1 MSEEFGPYRLEHLI
15 GRGGMGEVH
24 RAWDTRRGRTVALKR
39 LPAPLAGDPEFQARF
54 RRESALAAQLS
65 EPHIIPIHDF
75 GEINGTLFID
85 MRLVDGTDLASV
97 VKSEGPMAPRRAIGI
112 LAQVAGALDA
122 AHAAGL
128 VHRDVKPS
136 NVLVRG
142 HDEDEFAYL
151 IDFGIARAAAGQTSG
166 PALTLTGATLG
177 TLDYMAPE
185 RFENRPVDGRADVY
199 SLACMLFE
207 LLTGAAPFRGRTPV
221 GMIHAHVTL
230 DPPRPSA
237 HRPGLP
243 PGLDDV
249 VVRGMAKRPEHRYPT
264 AGALVAAARAAVRA
278 EGRAPTAQTPLSL
291 RKAATPSPAGRS
303 SPHTPPP
310 TSGGWAAAQN
320 PPPAGWPPGPSPSP
334 GEWPAAQDPPPG
346 RWSPAPSPSPG
357 EWSAAQDPPPAGW
370 PPAQSPPPGGWP
382 QTPPPAGWPPPA
394 PYPPPAAPARPGGM
408 VVAFVLQLIS
418 GGVFLIGSL
427 VGFIGAGVVAAA
439 LGMVLVSGAYL
450 FCAVK
455 AFGGLGWARTT
466 LAVVNGLFAVFC
478 LVVIVYG
485 LNDASSTTTERVGGV
500 VILLLLAGMAV
511 ACTVPMFTQ
520 PARRYVAARAA
531 R

>member
-97 VKSEGPMAPRRAIGI
+97 VKAEGPMAPRRAIGI

-320 PPPAGWPPGPSPSP
+320 PPPAGWPP
-334 GEWPAAQDPPPG
+334 
-346 RWSPAPSPSPG
+346 
-357 EWSAAQDPPPAGW
+357 
-370 PPAQSPPPGGWP
+370 AQSPPPGGWP

>member
-1 MSEEFGPYRLEHLI
+1 MTEEFGPYRLEHLL

-75 GEINGTLFID
+75 GEINGRLFID

-97 VKSEGPMAPRRAIGI
+97 IKSEGPMAPRRAIGI
-112 LAQVAGALDA
+112 LAQVASALDA

-151 IDFGIARAAAGQTSG
+151 IDFGIARAAAGQASG
-166 PALTLTGATLG
+166 PALTVTGATLG

-221 GMIHAHVTL
+221 GMIHAHVAL

-249 VVRGMAKRPEHRYPT
+249 VVRGMAKRPEQRYPT
-264 AGALVAAARAAVRA
+264 AGALVAAARAALRTS
-278 EGRAPTAQTPLSL
+278 TAQTPLSL
-291 RKAATPSPAGRS
+291 RKVDVPSPRS
-303 SPHTPPP
+303 APPP
-310 TSGGWAAAQN
+310 TSGGWSPAQS
-320 PPPAGWPPGPSPSP
+320 PPPAGWPHP
-334 GEWPAAQDPPPG
+334 
-346 RWSPAPSPSPG
+346 
-357 EWSAAQDPPPAGW
+357 
-370 PPAQSPPPGGWP
+370 
-382 QTPPPAGWPPPA
+382 PPPAGWPPPT
-394 PYPPPAAPARPGGM
+394 PYPPPAAPARPSGM
-408 VVAFVLQLIS
+408 VVAFVLQLIA

-439 LGMVLVSGAYL
+439 LGMALVSGAYL

-455 AFGGLGWARTT
+455 AFGGVGWARIT

-478 LVVIVYG
+478 LAVIVYG
-485 LNDASSTTTERVGGV
+485 LRDDSSTTSERAGGAAV
-500 VILLLLAGMAV
+500 LLLLAGIAV

>member
-1 MSEEFGPYRLEHLI
+1 MTEEFGPYRLEHLI

-39 LPAPLAGDPEFQARF
+39 LPSPLAGDPEFQARF

-291 RKAATPSPAGRS
+291 RKAAAPSPAGRS

-320 PPPAGWPPGPSPSP
+320 PPPGGWS
-334 GEWPAAQDPPPG
+334 
-346 RWSPAPSPSPG
+346 
-357 EWSAAQDPPPAGW
+357 
-370 PPAQSPPPGGWP
+370 PAQSPPPAGWP

-455 AFGGLGWARTT
+455 AFGGLGWARIT

>member
-207 LLTGAAPFRGRTPV
+207 LLTGAAPFRGRTPI

-310 TSGGWAAAQN
+310 TSGGWAAAQ
-320 PPPAGWPPGPSPSP
+320 S
-334 GEWPAAQDPPPG
+334 PPPG
-346 RWSPAPSPSPG
+346 GWS
-357 EWSAAQDPPPAGW
+357 
-370 PPAQSPPPGGWP
+370 PAQSPPPAGWP

>member
-1 MSEEFGPYRLEHLI
+1 MTEEFGPYRLEHLI

-24 RAWDTRRGRTVALKR
+24 RAWDTRRGRPVALKR

-85 MRLVDGTDLASV
+85 MRLVDGVDLASV
-97 VKSEGPMAPRRAIGI
+97 IKSEGPMAPRRAIGI
-112 LAQVAGALDA
+112 LAQVASALDA

-151 IDFGIARAAAGQTSG
+151 IDFGIARATAGQTSA

-243 PGLDDV
+243 TGLDDV
-249 VVRGMAKRPEHRYPT
+249 VVRGMAKRPEQRYPT
-264 AGALVAAARAAVRA
+264 AGALVAAARAALRS
-278 EGRAPTAQTPLSL
+278 PTAQTPLSL
-291 RKAATPSPAGRS
+291 RKADVASPRS
-303 SPHTPPP
+303 APHTPPP
-310 TSGGWAAAQN
+310 TSGGWPSAQRPSPGGWSPAQN
-320 PPPAGWPPGPSPSP
+320 PPPAGWPH
-334 GEWPAAQDPPPG
+334 
-346 RWSPAPSPSPG
+346 
-357 EWSAAQDPPPAGW
+357 
-370 PPAQSPPPGGWP
+370 
-382 QTPPPAGWPPPA
+382 TPPPAGWPPPA
-394 PYPPPAAPARPGGM
+394 APRPWPPTAAPARPGGM

-418 GGVFLIGSL
+418 GSVFLIGSL
-427 VGFIGAGVVAAA
+427 VGFLGASIVAAA
-439 LGMVLVSGAYL
+439 IGMTLASAAYV

-455 AFGGLGWARTT
+455 AFSGLNWARIT
-466 LAVVNGLFAVFC
+466 LAVVNALFAVFC
-478 LVVIVYG
+478 LAVIVYG
-485 LNDASSTTTERVGGV
+485 LSDDASTTTERAGGV
-500 VILLLLAGMAV
+500 AILLLLAGMAV

-520 PARRYVAARAA
+520 PARRWAAARQSGQ
-531 R
+531 

>member
-1 MSEEFGPYRLEHLI
+1 MTEEFGPYRLEHLI

-39 LPAPLAGDPEFQARF
+39 LPSPLAGDPEFQARF

-237 HRPGLP
+237 HRAGLP

-291 RKAATPSPAGRS
+291 RKAAAPSPAGRS

-320 PPPAGWPPGPSPSP
+320 PPPGGWS
-334 GEWPAAQDPPPG
+334 
-346 RWSPAPSPSPG
+346 
-357 EWSAAQDPPPAGW
+357 
-370 PPAQSPPPGGWP
+370 PAQSPPPAGWP

-455 AFGGLGWARTT
+455 AFGGLGWARIT